1 MDTWAPVDQAALR
14 PEHRERFLRRKR
26 AIQMYL
32 EGASAAEIRLHTG
45 ESRSNIYR
53 LIVNRCL
60 LPHPDGNLH
69 GWRGAL
75 PFLRVQGYNRHTRPR
90 IGEGGTG
97 ASGALQWLFASSEGR
112 LLESRFREQILKKPT
127 GLEGQR
133 KSRQSLFRWFITELR
148 TLGYER
154 RGEWPF
160 NVEKL
165 GSVTINKFIDRV
177 LAQNPRRQLL
187 LLGGED
193 ARRKA
198 IAGDGTNRPELLL
211 FDRVECDAHKLDGRM
226 VVAVPSPHGGY
237 EMRKIHRLYVI
248 VLLEVASRVALSAH
262 LSLRREVGA
271 DDVLRAVKKALS
283 PWSPRQLQFSDTAYN
298 EDSGMPSS
306 LGPEFVGACWGE
318 FSVDGA
324 LANVCKLILPLL
336 A

>member
-1 MDTWAPVDQAALR
+1 MAGPSRVGSRSAGRPLHGGLPRDVDVDNWVQIDQAALR

-32 EGASAAEIRLHTG
+32 EGASAAEIRLQTG

-53 LIVNRCL
+53 LIVDRCL
-60 LPHPDGNLH
+60 LPHPDGDPH

-75 PFLRVQGYNRHTRPR
+75 PFLRVHGYSRHTRPR
-90 IGEGGTG
+90 IGEGGAGATG
-97 ASGALQWLFASSEGR
+97 SLQWLFASPEGR
-112 LLESRFREQILKKPT
+112 SLEKRFREQILKRPT

-160 NVEKL
+160 NVDKL
-165 GSVTINKFIDRV
+165 GSVTISKFIDRV
-177 LAQNPRRQLL
+177 LAQNPQRQRL

-198 IAGDGTNRPELLL
+198 IAGDGTGRPELLL

-248 VLLEVASRVALSAH
+248 VLIEVVSRAVLGYF
-262 LSLRREVGA
+262 LSLRRECGA
-271 DDVLRAVKKALS
+271 DDVLRAIKNALS
-283 PWSPRQLQFSDTAYN
+283 AWSPKQLQEPVRN
-298 EDSGMPSS
+298 
-306 LGPEFVGACWGE
+306 FVCEA
-318 FSVDGA
+318 
-324 LANVCKLILPLL
+324 
-336 A
+336 